1 MTLSILPFCT
11 DMAGP
16 LTTRLVYIMLAFHD
30 ADTDT
35 DLPNMATS
43 LRPMH
48 AISSRGLART
58 QRVSDVRLQPYLAS
72 WCRCPC
78 RGMPALLTY
87 IMILLEHL
95 NCNIMHQMNIEIT
108 YMYYLISNQLLV
120 NQDLTANFKIFQG
133 RHIWSCWHLFI
144 S

>member
-58 QRVSDVRLQPYLAS
+58 
-72 WCRCPC
+72 
-78 RGMPALLTY
+78 
-87 IMILLEHL
+87 
-95 NCNIMHQMNIEIT
+95 
-108 YMYYLISNQLLV
+108 
-120 NQDLTANFKIFQG
+120 
-133 RHIWSCWHLFI
+133 
-144 S
+144 